1 MSDHDDHR
9 NERAENG
16 DGERVVVR
24 DRRRSDPVTGE
35 VQTAL
40 KGTDINAIKSAM
52 EKLATESQ
60 KMGSALYQQP
70 GAQGPGAAG
79 AAGGDGQQAQNSADD
94 VVDAEIVDE
103 EKDKK

>member
-1 MSDHDDHR
+1 MSDHDNR

-24 DRRRSDPVTGE
+24 DRRRIDPVTGE
-35 VQTAL
+35 VRAP
-40 KGTDINAIKSAM
+40 A
-52 EKLATESQ
+52 E
-60 KMGSALYQQP
+60 QQ
-70 GAQGPGAAG
+70 
-79 AAGGDGQQAQNSADD
+79 AGGADD